1 MIDLHTHIL
10 PGVDDGVETE
20 DEAVEFARVAVE
32 DGTQVMVATPH
43 CKEGSWFNQRDS
55 ILEGVARLRE
65 RLAREQ
71 VPLELLP
78 GSEVHLCPD
87 LIDRVKD
94 GRATTL
100 ADNGRT
106 LLLELSLSQVAVDL
120 ENLVFQLK
128 LAGLEVLFA
137 HPERIRFFQDD
148 FSRFDAVVRLGAYAQ
163 ITTGSVMGQFG
174 SAAEEFS
181 TEALR
186 KGMIHVL
193 ASDSHNLRGRRPV
206 LSEAVQAMTL
216 LIGEARARS
225 MCTDAPRALLDG
237 KAPEL
242 PPVDAALTKRKTTFL
257 RWFGRGSR
265 GDS

>member
-10 PGVDDGVETE
+10 PGVDDGVQTE

-32 DGTQVMVATPH
+32 DGTRVMVATPH
-43 CKEGSWFNQRDS
+43 CKEGSWVNERAE
-55 ILEGVARLRE
+55 ILERVERLRS

-78 GSEVHLCPD
+78 GAEVHLCPD
-87 LIDRVKD
+87 LAERIQD

-100 ADNGRT
+100 ADNGKT

-120 ENLVFQLK
+120 ENLVFRLK
-128 LAGLEVLFA
+128 LAGVETLFA

-148 FSRFDAVVRLGAYAQ
+148 FSRFEAVVRLGAWAQ
-163 ITTGSVMGQFG
+163 LTTGSVLGQFG
-174 SAAEEFS
+174 SVAQEFS

-206 LSEAVQAMTL
+206 LGEAVQATVP

-225 MCTDAPRALLDG
+225 MCNEAPRALIEG
-237 KAPEL
+237 KAPEM
-242 PPVDAALTKRKTTFL
+242 PPVDTATVRRKSVFS
-257 RWFGRGSR
+257 RWFGSGSD
-265 GDS
+265 GDA